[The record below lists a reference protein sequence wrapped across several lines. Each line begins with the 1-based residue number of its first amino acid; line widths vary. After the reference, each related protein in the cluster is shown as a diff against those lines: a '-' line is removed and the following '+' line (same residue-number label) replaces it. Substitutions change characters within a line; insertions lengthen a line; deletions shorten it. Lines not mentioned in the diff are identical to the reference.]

1 MSSKSKA
8 KMRTRTNLASADLIT
23 LLKRL
28 AQEHHSTAL
37 TQLAS
42 RVSAVLKFGA
52 AGGDDVFAKVKGLI
66 QDMIDRLLKEAA
78 AEATEKAFCDD
89 EMAKTEEKK
98 GDLEADI
105 AKLTSKI
112 DLAAARSAK
121 LKEEVKTLQ
130 EELAALAKL
139 QAEMDK
145 TRQEE
150 NAAFIQAKADLEQ
163 GLAGVQ
169 SRSPFFSSVLAIS
182 SSQNAFSVASAAAS
196 FKSLSIMSWI
206 SPFTFANTSSP
217 PAAPNLRTA
226 ETREASCV
234 KAVE

>member
-1 MSSKSKA
+1 
-8 KMRTRTNLASADLIT
+8 MRSNLASADLLS

-28 AQEHHSTAL
+28 AQDHHSTAL

-52 AGGDDVFAKVKGLI
+52 SGGDDVFAKVKGLI
-66 QDMIDRLLKEAA
+66 QDMIDKLMQEAA
-78 AEATEKAFCDD
+78 AEATEKAFCDE

-105 AKLTSKI
+105 AKLTAKI
-112 DLAAARSAK
+112 DMAAARSAK

-130 EELAALAKL
+130 KELAALAKL

-150 NAAFIQAKADLEQ
+150 NAAFVQAKADLEQ
-163 GLAGVQ
+163 GLAGVRQ
-169 SRSPFFSSVLAIS
+169 AIGVLRDYYGSKAEE
-182 SSQNAFSVASAAAS
+182 AAA
-196 FKSLSIMSWI
+196 
-206 SPFTFANTSSP
+206 FAQQP
-217 PAAPNLRTA
+217 
-226 ETREASCV
+226 
-234 KAVE
+234 

>member
-1 MSSKSKA
+1 
-8 KMRTRTNLASADLIT
+8 MRSNLASADLLS

-28 AQEHHSTAL
+28 AQEHHSAAL

-52 AGGDDVFAKVKGLI
+52 SGGDDVFAKVKGLI

-78 AEATEKAFCDD
+78 AEATEKAFCDE

-98 GDLEADI
+98 ADLEADI

-112 DLAAARSAK
+112 DMAAARSAK

-145 TRQEE
+145 TRQE
-150 NAAFIQAKADLEQ
+150 
-163 GLAGVQ
+163 
-169 SRSPFFSSVLAIS
+169 
-182 SSQNAFSVASAAAS
+182 
-196 FKSLSIMSWI
+196 
-206 SPFTFANTSSP
+206 
-217 PAAPNLRTA
+217 
-226 ETREASCV
+226 
-234 KAVE
+234 

>member
-1 MSSKSKA
+1 
-8 KMRTRTNLASADLIT
+8 MRSNLASADLLS

-28 AQEHHSTAL
+28 AQEHHSAAL

-52 AGGDDVFAKVKGLI
+52 SGGDDVFAKVKGLI
-66 QDMIDRLLKEAA
+66 QDMIDKLMQEAA
-78 AEATEKAFCDD
+78 AEATEKAFCDE

-105 AKLTSKI
+105 AKLTAKI
-112 DLAAARSAK
+112 DMASARSAK

-130 EELAALAKL
+130 AELAALAKL

-163 GLAGVQ
+163 GLAGVRQ
-169 SRSPFFSSVLAIS
+169 AIQVLRDYYGSKAEEA
-182 SSQNAFSVASAAAS
+182 AFTQQPAMPEKHVSAVGAGGGIIDI
-196 FKSLSIMSWI
+196 L
-206 SPFTFANTSSP
+206 
-217 PAAPNLRTA
+217 
-226 ETREASCV
+226 EVVEAD
-234 KAVE
+234 